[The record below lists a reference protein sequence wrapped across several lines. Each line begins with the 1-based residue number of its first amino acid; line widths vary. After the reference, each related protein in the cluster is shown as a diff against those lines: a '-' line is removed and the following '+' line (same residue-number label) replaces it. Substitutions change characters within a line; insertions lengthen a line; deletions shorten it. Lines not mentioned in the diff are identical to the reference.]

1 MKIIPVQSL
10 LQSRILIDR
19 ALSTRRKSTGIALLS
34 RGGEEGKKQHE
45 RDSFFAGSNSVS
57 AARCC
62 AANQITRNTAALGST
77 EGLVG
82 DLYRPILSRISKN
95 NCTRLRSRR
104 ITERKVECGSIKCAR
119 KEAEGSATRGHEERY
134 TACAIFTL
142 HSRAFSCSFFCCVYL
157 FLFLFFP
164 SFYALRFSLLPF
176 FFVFVYTFLFSLAL
190 FPHCSRSSKVCI

>member
-1 MKIIPVQSL
+1 MIARFRPGA
-10 LQSRILIDR
+10 SRQGSR
-19 ALSTRRKSTGIALLS
+19 CYRGGGRKEKSSTREIHSSPVRIRFPRRGAVLRIKS
-34 RGGEEGKKQHE
+34 RGTRRRLDRRK
-45 RDSFFAGSNSVS
+45 VS
-57 AARCC
+57 LE
-62 AANQITRNTAALGST
+62 ISIVLS
-77 EGLVG
+77 
-82 DLYRPILSRISKN
+82 LSRISKN